1 MDRRVQVVLNATA
14 GTGRNEMLA
23 DILPRLFADHGIA
36 ATIVVA
42 CSGAEVTDATRR
54 ALADHAD
61 TIVAGGGDGTLN
73 TVASAVADTEVTVG
87 ILPLGT
93 FNHFAKDLG
102 IPLDLDAAVA
112 TIAAGRT
119 RRVDAGSVNG
129 HIFLNNS
136 SFGLYSKLVEERRK
150 QQQRLGRGKWS
161 AFAWSTLAVLHRYPV
176 VHVRLIVKGRELER
190 RTPLV
195 FVGNNVYEMEGF
207 RIGKRARL
215 DSGELSLYVP
225 RRTGRLGLFLL
236 ALRAVLGRL
245 HRDHDFDA
253 FTTDELH
260 MDTRRK
266 SVRVAV
272 DGEVIRLLPPLHY
285 RIRPGAL
292 RVLAP

>member
-1 MDRRVQVVLNATA
+1 M
-14 GTGRNEMLA
+14 
-23 DILPRLFADHGIA
+23 
-36 ATIVVA
+36 
-42 CSGAEVTDATRR
+42 
-54 ALADHAD
+54 
-61 TIVAGGGDGTLN
+61 
-73 TVASAVADTEVTVG
+73 
-87 ILPLGT
+87 
-93 FNHFAKDLG
+93 
-102 IPLDLDAAVA
+102 
-112 TIAAGRT
+112 
-119 RRVDAGSVNG
+119 G

-176 VHVRLIVKGRELER
+176 VHVRLIVKGRALER

-245 HRDHDFDA
+245 HRAYDFDA

-260 MDTRRK
+260 IDTRRK